1 VKSYPTTVRRI
12 LIDNANKIIHTG
24 RRIILKVSQYIYERL
39 SVSLLWK
46 RCNNLL
52 KKITGSKRLNPPAIA

>member
-1 VKSYPTTVRRI
+1 M
-12 LIDNANKIIHTG
+12 LIDHAGKIIHTG

-46 RCNNLL
+46 RRNNQ
-52 KKITGSKRLNPPAIA
+52 PVIA